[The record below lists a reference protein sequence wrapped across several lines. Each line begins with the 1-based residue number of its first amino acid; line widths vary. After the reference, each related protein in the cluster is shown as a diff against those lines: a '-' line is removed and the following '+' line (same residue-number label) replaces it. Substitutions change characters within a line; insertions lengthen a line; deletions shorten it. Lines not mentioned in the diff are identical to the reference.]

1 MSDRPM
7 VLIQDELEAI
17 NNNTRQQQ
25 QANNN
30 SPEFDQNFDMNDSQ
44 KYLLDL
50 SED

>member
-17 NNNTRQQQ
+17 NNNTRHQQ

-30 SPEFDQNFDMNDSQ
+30 SPQFDQNLDMNDSQ